1 MDDQLV
7 YIVYYADQSAPTEL
21 LKAFSSDRRA
31 ADRSVGLTPEEK
43 IERQQ
48 LREAYLKDFRAGL
61 RDQIEHTQVFDKK
74 GKELTSKKV
83 QKIQRE
89 HGWRKD

>member
-1 MDDQLV
+1 MMAEQPKERLDR
-7 YIVYYADQSAPTEL
+7 INEL
-21 LKAFSSDRRA
+21 AKK
-31 ADRSVGLTPEEK
+31 DRSVGLTPEEK

-48 LREAYLKDFRAGL
+48 L